1 VLRDSTVRSRAL
13 TRAAAESFDVVVV
26 GTGLSAA
33 LLTLDSA
40 SRGCRTVL
48 VSPGD
53 IVASDSIAARTRVIS
68 RGPTRQGLSPA
79 ARSARRDRALLG
91 RLAPHLAR
99 PATLTLNG
107 HGVGT
112 ATIYDEGRLI
122 VALLRTAALR
132 HGAVVVHHAG
142 TPWHR
147 RDRLGNVVG
156 ISIARSKVEGSIDI
170 EGRVVIDSS
179 EPNTTAGAPT
189 SSTSVVVALN
199 PRAALARGTVV
210 QLDAPSHTWTI
221 VVGSDMAEATLDVA
235 STDAASL
242 PDPLGLLS
250 GQFDWFDR
258 TQVMSI
264 RHVNGPTQPLWS
276 ARREAKSTI
285 DVAVEAA
292 GRSPGIWRS
301 RLTELALI
309 GASETAPID
318 LDSQV
323 RFALDHEFA
332 VTAKDIA
339 LRRLDPLLGHDE
351 HAVAEAVQ
359 RCATLSE
366 SLSERLFE

>member
-1 VLRDSTVRSRAL
+1 M
-13 TRAAAESFDVVVV
+13 
-26 GTGLSAA
+26 
-33 LLTLDSA
+33 
-40 SRGCRTVL
+40 
-48 VSPGD
+48 
-53 IVASDSIAARTRVIS
+53 
-68 RGPTRQGLSPA
+68 
-79 ARSARRDRALLG
+79 
-91 RLAPHLAR
+91 
-99 PATLTLNG
+99 
-107 HGVGT
+107 
-112 ATIYDEGRLI
+112 
-122 VALLRTAALR
+122 ALLRTAALR